1 MNFKNI
7 FLITVILL
15 AIFSISAI
23 SAEEIADNEIN
34 IISADLDSDVVSVD
48 NADGDALI
56 QDDASPS
63 TESDENGTESSI
75 QSSDVVKYYKND
87 TQYTATF
94 FDANGNPL
102 VDQKI
107 PIFINNGNYSRTT
120 NSNGTINFLINLAA
134 GNYTITVANP
144 VTRETASNNVTVLPT
159 LKANDVVKTYR
170 NDTQYEALVLDG
182 QGKALANTVV
192 TFNINGVFYNRTSK
206 ANGIAKLNINL
217 EPKSYVITA
226 VRTDNGETISNNITV
241 LSSINGKDIKKYY
254 RNGTQYYANFTN
266 SKGLP
271 LANSTV
277 TFNINGVFYDRKTNV
292 NGTAKLNINLE
303 PGKYVLTATNPVT
316 KEKKSN
322 TIEVLNKIETKNSQS
337 GGNVSIE
344 YNTGAKYTVALH
356 EDDGSLAKNKQV
368 TFNING
374 VLYKRTSNE
383 NGTASLTINL
393 RPGDYVITSEF
404 QGSKLS
410 NLIKVRVTPSVKI
423 VSTTLKYGEP
433 FKFYLSE
440 KNSGNPITG
449 NHYGVIIYNDTP
461 YGQYPDANGLVQIGQ
476 NFPVG
481 FSDLFLF
488 GMMDDG
494 YYASIWSGN
503 TIKIVE

>member
-94 FDANGNPL
+94 FEANGNPL

-271 LANSTV
+271 LVNSTV
-277 TFNINGVFYDRKTNV
+277 TFNINGVLYDRKTNV

>member
-107 PIFINNGNYSRTT
+107 PIFINNENYTRTT

-271 LANSTV
+271 LVNSTV
-277 TFNINGVFYDRKTNV
+277 TFNINGVFYERKTNV

>member
-107 PIFINNGNYSRTT
+107 PIFINNGNYNRTT

-271 LANSTV
+271 LVNSTV
-277 TFNINGVFYDRKTNV
+277 TFNINGVLYDRKTNV

>member
-94 FDANGNPL
+94 FEANGNPL

-271 LANSTV
+271 LVNSTV
-277 TFNINGVFYDRKTNV
+277 TFNINGVFYERKTNV

>member
-182 QGKALANTVV
+182 QGKALANTNV
-192 TFNINGVFYNRTSK
+192 TFNINGVLYNRTSK

-271 LANSTV
+271 LVNSTV

-344 YNTGAKYTVALH
+344 YNTGAKYTVALY

-410 NLIKVRVTPSVKI
+410 NLIKVRVNPSVKI

>member
-23 SAEEIADNEIN
+23 SAEEIADDGVN

-182 QGKALANTVV
+182 QGKALANTNV
-192 TFNINGVFYNRTSK
+192 TFNINGVLYNRTSK

-271 LANSTV
+271 LVNSTV
-277 TFNINGVFYDRKTNV
+277 TFNINGVLYDRKTNV

>member
-182 QGKALANTVV
+182 QGKALANTNV
-192 TFNINGVFYNRTSK
+192 TFNINGVLYNRTSK

-271 LANSTV
+271 LVNSTV
-277 TFNINGVFYDRKTNV
+277 TFNINGVLYDRKTNV

>member
-1 MNFKNI
+1 MKFKNI

-23 SAEEIADNEIN
+23 SAEEIADDGVN

-107 PIFINNGNYSRTT
+107 PIFINNGNYTRTT

-271 LANSTV
+271 LANSAV
-277 TFNINGVFYDRKTNV
+277 TFNINGVLYERKTNV

-404 QGSKLS
+404 QGCKLS

-433 FKFYLSE
+433 FQFYLSE

-461 YGQYPDANGLVQIGQ
+461 YGQYPDAKGLVQIGQ

>member
-23 SAEEIADNEIN
+23 SAEEIADDGVN

-107 PIFINNGNYSRTT
+107 PIFINNGNYTRTT

-271 LANSTV
+271 LVNSTV
-277 TFNINGVFYDRKTNV
+277 TFNINGVLYDRKTNV

>member
-23 SAEEIADNEIN
+23 SAEEIADDGVN
-34 IISADLDSDVVSVD
+34 IISADLDSDVVSID

-120 NSNGTINFLINLAA
+120 NSNGTIIFPINLAA

-192 TFNINGVFYNRTSK
+192 SFNINGVFYNRTSK

-316 KEKKSN
+316 KEQKSN

-344 YNTGAKYTVALH
+344 YNAGAKYTVALH

>member
-94 FDANGNPL
+94 FEANGNPL

-271 LANSTV
+271 LINSTV
-277 TFNINGVFYDRKTNV
+277 TFNINGVFYERKTNV

>member
-182 QGKALANTVV
+182 QGKALANTNV

-271 LANSTV
+271 LVNSTV
-277 TFNINGVFYDRKTNV
+277 TFNINGVLYDRKTNV

>member
-182 QGKALANTVV
+182 QGKALANTNV
-192 TFNINGVFYNRTSK
+192 TFNINGVLYNRTSK

-217 EPKSYVITA
+217 EPRSYVITA

-271 LANSTV
+271 LVNSTV
-277 TFNINGVFYDRKTNV
+277 TFNINGVLYDRKTNV

>member
-23 SAEEIADNEIN
+23 SAEEIADDGVN

-107 PIFINNGNYSRTT
+107 PIFINNENYTRTT

-271 LANSTV
+271 LANSAV
-277 TFNINGVFYDRKTNV
+277 TFNINGVFYERKTNV

>member
-23 SAEEIADNEIN
+23 SAEEIADDGVN

-107 PIFINNGNYSRTT
+107 PIFINNGNYTRTT

-206 ANGIAKLNINL
+206 ANGIAKFNINL

-226 VRTDNGETISNNITV
+226 VITDNGETISNNIKV

-271 LANSTV
+271 LANSAV
-277 TFNINGVFYDRKTNV
+277 TFNINGVLYERKTNV

-404 QGSKLS
+404 QGCKLS

-433 FKFYLSE
+433 FQFYLSE

-461 YGQYPDANGLVQIGQ
+461 YGQYPDAKGLVQIGQ

-494 YYASIWSGN
+494 YYSSIWSGN
-503 TIKIVE
+503 TVKIVE

>member
-94 FDANGNPL
+94 FEANGNPL

-271 LANSTV
+271 LVNSTV

>member
-107 PIFINNGNYSRTT
+107 PIFINNGNYNRTT

-182 QGKALANTVV
+182 QGKALANTNV
-192 TFNINGVFYNRTSK
+192 TFNINGVLYNRTSK

>member
-94 FDANGNPL
+94 FEANGNPL

-107 PIFINNGNYSRTT
+107 PIFINNENYTRTT

-271 LANSTV
+271 LVNSTV

>member
-23 SAEEIADNEIN
+23 SAEEIADDGVN

-107 PIFINNGNYSRTT
+107 PIFINNENYTRTT

-192 TFNINGVFYNRTSK
+192 TFNINGVLYNRTSK

-271 LANSTV
+271 LVNSTV

>member
-182 QGKALANTVV
+182 QGKALANTNV
-192 TFNINGVFYNRTSK
+192 TFNINGVLYNRTSK

-271 LANSTV
+271 LINSTV
-277 TFNINGVFYDRKTNV
+277 TFNINGVLYDRKTNV

>member
-94 FDANGNPL
+94 FEANGNPL

-107 PIFINNGNYSRTT
+107 PIFINNENYTRTT

-271 LANSTV
+271 LANSAV
-277 TFNINGVFYDRKTNV
+277 TFNINGVFYERKTNV

>member
-94 FDANGNPL
+94 FEANGNPL

-271 LANSTV
+271 LANSAV
-277 TFNINGVFYDRKTNV
+277 TFNINGVFYERKTNV

>member
-23 SAEEIADNEIN
+23 SAEEIADDGVN

-107 PIFINNGNYSRTT
+107 PIFINNGNYTRTT

-206 ANGIAKLNINL
+206 ANGIAKFNINL

-271 LANSTV
+271 LANSAV
-277 TFNINGVFYDRKTNV
+277 TFNINGVLYERKTNV

-404 QGSKLS
+404 QGCKLS

-433 FKFYLSE
+433 FQFYLSE

-461 YGQYPDANGLVQIGQ
+461 YGQYPDAKGLVQIGQ

-494 YYASIWSGN
+494 YYSSIWSGN
-503 TIKIVE
+503 TVKIVE

>member
-271 LANSTV
+271 LVNSTV
-277 TFNINGVFYDRKTNV
+277 TFNINGVLYDRKTNV

>member
-1 MNFKNI
+1 MNFKII

-107 PIFINNGNYSRTT
+107 PIFINNENYTRTT

-182 QGKALANTVV
+182 KGKALANTVV

-226 VRTDNGETISNNITV
+226 VRTDNGETIYNNITV

-271 LANSTV
+271 LVNSTV
-277 TFNINGVFYDRKTNV
+277 TFNINGVFYDRKTNI

-461 YGQYPDANGLVQIGQ
+461 YGQYPDAKGLVQIGQ

>member
-120 NSNGTINFLINLAA
+120 NSNGTIIFPINLAA

-170 NDTQYEALVLDG
+170 NDTQYEALVL
-182 QGKALANTVV
+182 
-192 TFNINGVFYNRTSK
+192 R
-206 ANGIAKLNINL
+206 
-217 EPKSYVITA
+217 
-226 VRTDNGETISNNITV
+226 
-241 LSSINGKDIKKYY
+241 
-254 RNGTQYYANFTN
+254 
-266 SKGLP
+266 
-271 LANSTV
+271 
-277 TFNINGVFYDRKTNV
+277 
-292 NGTAKLNINLE
+292 
-303 PGKYVLTATNPVT
+303 
-316 KEKKSN
+316 
-322 TIEVLNKIETKNSQS
+322 
-337 GGNVSIE
+337 
-344 YNTGAKYTVALH
+344 
-356 EDDGSLAKNKQV
+356 
-368 TFNING
+368 
-374 VLYKRTSNE
+374 
-383 NGTASLTINL
+383 
-393 RPGDYVITSEF
+393 
-404 QGSKLS
+404 
-410 NLIKVRVTPSVKI
+410 
-423 VSTTLKYGEP
+423 
-433 FKFYLSE
+433 
-440 KNSGNPITG
+440 
-449 NHYGVIIYNDTP
+449 
-461 YGQYPDANGLVQIGQ
+461 
-476 NFPVG
+476 
-481 FSDLFLF
+481 
-488 GMMDDG
+488 
-494 YYASIWSGN
+494 
-503 TIKIVE
+503 

>member
-107 PIFINNGNYSRTT
+107 PIFINNGNYNRTT

>member
-271 LANSTV
+271 LVNSTV